1 MIQLDTKSLRH
12 QFTQTDLDVLVS
24 VGAQASLAIE
34 NARLHEDLL
43 QRSDIER
50 ELRFATQVQLGF
62 LPEQRPSPPG
72 YEFFDYYEPAHRVGG
87 DYFDYVADA
96 GRADCDR
103 TGRRRGKR
111 GSRPRC

>member
-1 MIQLDTKSLRH
+1 IVRKVMESGEAVLSADALEDSRFKPSESLNHLEIRSMLCVPLLGQEEQAMGAIQLDTKSLRH

-50 ELRFATQVQLGF
+50 E
-62 LPEQRPSPPG
+62 
-72 YEFFDYYEPAHRVGG
+72 
-87 DYFDYVADA
+87 
-96 GRADCDR
+96 
-103 TGRRRGKR
+103 
-111 GSRPRC
+111 